1 MNFRFVLLLL
11 LFSVRFSWSQPA
23 ENKVI
28 AKISSEIISESEFI
42 ERYELTPQL
51 FAGMR
56 GAEEALK
63 KEVLYSLIAEKL
75 WALEAHS
82 IGLDNS
88 DLIKSTYK
96 AIEKMYVRD
105 ALYREEILNKVQ
117 LSENY
122 LSEAFRRNSLILD
135 LHYIFSNDEYEIFKI
150 YNQLNSGTD
159 FYSIFLQRPESG
171 LQEKPYSVSYG
182 QMEKVVE
189 DKLYGLKPGDI
200 TEPLKAPNGWY
211 IFRLLSTNQRIIENS
226 HESEEQKK
234 YVLKV
239 AETTITDSLYKSF
252 YTNFFKNVNAETNRE
267 LLFRLSDSIVQALK
281 VQSVKKNISAGD
293 RIYLNSDDLYTME
306 EALGKEILNSV
317 FIKAN
322 DQTATV
328 DDFLQELSIEKFYV
342 DSLDNDHIRG
352 RLNFYVKRFIEH
364 ELLAGEGYKRGL
376 QNLPEVRRYL
386 NIWKSYFL
394 SESLRNKIIDSI
406 EVTDNEAYEYFLKR
420 NRDTSLT
427 MELKIIEILTD
438 DLDII
443 RTVLDKLK
451 DGADFRE
458 LAVKYTT
465 REEAKKNNG
474 ELGFFT
480 SNEYGEIGSKVALM
494 NVGEMY
500 GPIKVQEG
508 YSLFKLIE
516 KKEIKNFIT
525 QTFEQRKDLLKA
537 ELKSKKFND
546 AIIEKTVQLANKY
559 SIQMNEEILESI
571 KVLNTTTVVYRN
583 FGFGGKLLAVPLT
596 PLNSIWFKF
605 WQEQKNLAP

>member
-11 LFSVRFSWSQPA
+11 LFSIQFSWSQPA

-51 FAGMR
+51 FAEMR
-56 GAEEALK
+56 GAEEALE

-88 DLIKSTYK
+88 DLIKSMYK

-105 ALYREEILNKVQ
+105 ALYREEILDKVQ

-239 AETTITDSLYKSF
+239 AEATITDSLYKSF
-252 YTNFFKNVNAETNRE
+252 YTNFFKNVDAETNRE
-267 LLFRLSDSIVQALK
+267 LLFRLSDSIIQALK
-281 VQSVKKNISAGD
+281 VQSVKENISAGD
-293 RIYLNSDDLYTME
+293 RIYLNSDDLYTIE

-322 DQTATV
+322 NQTATV

-342 DSLDNDHIRG
+342 DSLDNDLIRG

-376 QNLPEVRRYL
+376 QNLPEVRSYL

-406 EVTDNEAYEYFLKR
+406 EITDNEAYEYFLKR

-427 MELKIIEILTD
+427 MELKIIEVLTD

-443 RTVLDKLK
+443 RTVMDKLK

-480 SNEYGEIGSKVALM
+480 SNEYGEIGSKAVLM
-494 NVGEMY
+494 NVGQMY

-516 KKEIKNFIT
+516 KKEIKNFLT
-525 QTFEQRKDLLKA
+525 QSFEQKKDLLKA

-559 SIQMNEEILESI
+559 SIQVNEEILESI